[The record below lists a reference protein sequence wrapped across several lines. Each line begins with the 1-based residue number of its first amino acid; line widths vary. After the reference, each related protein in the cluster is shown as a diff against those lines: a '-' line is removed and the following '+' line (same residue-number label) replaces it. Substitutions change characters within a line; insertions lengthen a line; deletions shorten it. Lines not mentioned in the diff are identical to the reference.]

1 MGRHTSNQRESDMIS
16 VRNALDRFEKTGWIN
31 RFSSGAAQR
40 GDVFWDIVDKRDR
53 SYRFD
58 MSEVHAFI
66 YGLSAAETALA
77 SMQAKHDS

>member
-31 RFSSGAAQR
+31 GFSNGATQSGAVFFDIRDKKDR
-40 GDVFWDIVDKRDR
+40 G
-53 SYRFD
+53 YRFD
-58 MSEVHAFI
+58 MDEVHAFI